1 MSNMSIKHATS
12 VVLAL
17 GILAVGSPGL
27 PQNRDAAPG
36 GAAAEAAARQAL
48 QTFITQW
55 NTGEDANLRRAM
67 HFPFVTVPGG
77 GALIVDDRPQ
87 DFSAGFDQMRAREGW
102 RSSSFDFDS
111 FTVVKSSPDKVHAE
125 VGFSRYGA
133 DGAAY
138 RTSRVFYIVTRRDG
152 RWAIQL
158 RTPAAEPADLGD
170 DERTEIVAAARQA
183 VLDFFTAFNAGDV
196 EATLATVNHPH
207 LFMTPGGG
215 FAVAESPGDG
225 PRPNFDRMRADE
237 DWHMSTIDAL
247 EPSIVTRNKVHFE
260 LTFSRWHPNGTRYWT
275 VPALW
280 IVTRA
285 GDHWGIQVR
294 SLMRPTFD
302 AR

>member
-1 MSNMSIKHATS
+1 MTFIHFTTTTAA
-12 VVLAL
+12 LAL
-17 GILAVGSPGL
+17 ALLAVGSPGEA
-27 PQNRDAAPG
+27 QVRDAAAG
-36 GAAAEAAARQAL
+36 NAAAETAARQAL

-55 NTGEDANLRRAM
+55 NTGVDANLRRAM

-77 GALIVDDRPQ
+77 GALIVDERPQ
-87 DFSAGFDQMRAREGW
+87 DFSAGFDQMREREGW
-102 RSSSFDFDS
+102 RSSSFDFDE
-111 FTVVKSSPDKVHAE
+111 FDVVKSSPDKVHAE

-138 RTSRVFYIVTRRDG
+138 RTSRVFYVVTRREG

-158 RTPAAEPADLGD
+158 RTPAAEPADMGS

-196 EATLATVNHPH
+196 DGTIATVNHPH
-207 LFMTPGGG
+207 LFMTPDGG
-215 FAVAESPGDG
+215 FAVAESPDDG

-247 EPSIVTRNKVHFE
+247 EASIVTRNKVHFE
-260 LTFSRWHPNGTRYWT
+260 LTFTRWHPDGTRYMT

-285 GDHWGIQVR
+285 GDDWGIQVR
-294 SLMRPTFD
+294 SLMRPTLD

>member
-1 MSNMSIKHATS
+1 MTS
-12 VVLAL
+12 LHLRTMVLAVGL
-17 GILAVGSPGL
+17 LVVGSPGET
-27 PQNRDAAPG
+27 QVRDAAG
-36 GAAAEAAARQAL
+36 NAAAESAARQAL
-48 QTFITQW
+48 ETFITQW
-55 NTGEDANLRRAM
+55 NTGDDANLREAM

-77 GALIVDDRPQ
+77 GALIVDPQ
-87 DFSAGFDQMRAREGW
+87 PDDFAAGFDEMRAREGW
-102 RSSSFDFDS
+102 SRSSFDFDS
-111 FTVVKSSPDKVHAE
+111 FAVVKSSPDKVHAE
-125 VGFSRYGA
+125 IGFSRYGA
-133 DGAAY
+133 DGTAY

-152 RWAIQL
+152 GWAIQL

-170 DERTEIVAAARQA
+170 DERAEIVRAARQA

-196 EATLATVNHPH
+196 DGTIAAVNHPH

-225 PRPNFDRMRADE
+225 PRPDFDRMRADE

-260 LTFSRWHPNGTRYWT
+260 LTFTRWHPDGTRYLT

-285 GDHWGIQVR
+285 GDDWGIQVR

-302 AR
+302 ARAR

>member
-1 MSNMSIKHATS
+1 MSNHLATI
-12 VVLAL
+12 VGLAL
-17 GILAVGSPGL
+17 GMLAVGSPGL
-27 PQNRDAAPG
+27 AQIGEAEARDAV
-36 GAAAEAAARQAL
+36 AEAAARQAL
-48 QTFITQW
+48 HTFITQW
-55 NTGEDANLRRAM
+55 NTAEDAHLRRAM

-87 DFSAGFDQMRAREGW
+87 DFSAGFDQMREREGW

-196 EATLATVNHPH
+196 DGTLATVNHPH
-207 LFMTPGGG
+207 LFMTPDGG
-215 FAVAESPGDG
+215 FAVAESPDDG

-247 EPSIVTRNKVHFE
+247 EASVVTRNKVHFE
-260 LTFSRWHPNGTRYWT
+260 LTFTRWHPDGTRYLT

-285 GDHWGIQVR
+285 GDEWGIQVR
-294 SLMRPTFD
+294 SLMRPTLD
-302 AR
+302 ARAR

>member
-1 MSNMSIKHATS
+1 MSNHLATI
-12 VVLAL
+12 VGLAL
-17 GILAVGSPGL
+17 GMLAVGSPGL
-27 PQNRDAAPG
+27 AQIGEAEARDAV
-36 GAAAEAAARQAL
+36 AEAAARQAL
-48 QTFITQW
+48 HTFITQW
-55 NTGEDANLRRAM
+55 NTAEDAHLRRAM

-87 DFSAGFDQMRAREGW
+87 DFSAGFDQMREREGW

-196 EATLATVNHPH
+196 DGTLATVNHPH
-207 LFMTPGGG
+207 LFMTPDGG
-215 FAVAESPGDG
+215 FAVAESPDDG

-247 EPSIVTRNKVHFE
+247 EASVVTRTKVHFE
-260 LTFSRWHPNGTRYWT
+260 LTFTRWHPDGTRYLT

-285 GDHWGIQVR
+285 GDEWGIQVR
-294 SLMRPTFD
+294 SLMRPTLD
-302 AR
+302 ARAR

>member
-1 MSNMSIKHATS
+1 MTFIHLTTTTA
-12 VVLAL
+12 VLAL
-17 GILAVGSPGL
+17 GLLAAGSPGEA
-27 PQNRDAAPG
+27 QVRDAAAG
-36 GAAAEAAARQAL
+36 NAAAEAASRQAL

-55 NTGEDANLRRAM
+55 NTAEDAHLRRAM

-77 GALIVDDRPQ
+77 GALVVDERPQ
-87 DFSAGFDQMRAREGW
+87 DFSAGFDRMREREGW
-102 RSSSFDFDS
+102 RSSSFDFDE
-111 FTVVKSSPDKVHAE
+111 FEVVKSSPDKVHAE

-138 RTSRVFYIVTRRDG
+138 RTSRVFYVVTRRDG

-158 RTPAAEPADLGD
+158 RTPAAEPADMGS
-170 DERTEIVAAARQA
+170 DERTETVAAARRA

-196 EATLATVNHPH
+196 DGTVATVNHPH
-207 LFMTPGGG
+207 LFMTPDGG
-215 FAVAESPGDG
+215 FAVAESPDDG
-225 PRPNFDRMRADE
+225 PRPDFDRMRAEE

-247 EPSIVTRNKVHFE
+247 EASIVTRNKVHFE
-260 LTFSRWHPNGTRYWT
+260 LTFTRWHPDGTRYMT

-280 IVTRA
+280 IVTRT
-285 GDHWGIQVR
+285 GDDWGIQVR

>member
-1 MSNMSIKHATS
+1 MTFIHLTTA
-12 VVLAL
+12 VLAL
-17 GILAVGSPGL
+17 GLLAAGSRGEA
-27 PQNRDAAPG
+27 QVRDAAAG
-36 GAAAEAAARQAL
+36 NAATETAARQAL
-48 QTFITQW
+48 LTFITLW
-55 NTGEDANLRRAM
+55 NTGQDANLRRAM

-87 DFSAGFDQMRAREGW
+87 DFAAGFDQMREREGW

-111 FTVVKSSPDKVHAE
+111 FTVVRSSPDKVHAE

-158 RTPAAEPADLGD
+158 RTPAAEPADMGS
-170 DERTEIVAAARQA
+170 DERAEIVAAARQA

-196 EATLATVNHPH
+196 DGTIAAVNHPH
-207 LFMTPGGG
+207 LFMTPDGG
-215 FAVAESPGDG
+215 FAVARSPGDG
-225 PRPNFDRMRADE
+225 PRPDFERMRADE

-247 EPSIVTRNKVHFE
+247 EASIVTRNKVHFE
-260 LTFSRWHPNGTRYWT
+260 LTFTRWHPDGTRYLT

-285 GDHWGIQVR
+285 GDDWGIQVR

>member
-1 MSNMSIKHATS
+1 
-12 VVLAL
+12 
-17 GILAVGSPGL
+17 
-27 PQNRDAAPG
+27 
-36 GAAAEAAARQAL
+36 
-48 QTFITQW
+48 
-55 NTGEDANLRRAM
+55 
-67 HFPFVTVPGG
+67 
-77 GALIVDDRPQ
+77 
-87 DFSAGFDQMRAREGW
+87 
-102 RSSSFDFDS
+102 
-111 FTVVKSSPDKVHAE
+111 VKSSPDKVHAE

-158 RTPAAEPADLGD
+158 RTPAAEPDDLGAG
-170 DERTEIVAAARQA
+170 ERAEIVAAARQA

-196 EATLATVNHPH
+196 DGTLATVNHPH

-225 PRPNFDRMRADE
+225 PRPNFERMRADE

-247 EPSIVTRNKVHFE
+247 EASIVTRNKVHFE
-260 LTFSRWHPNGTRYWT
+260 LTFTRWHPDGTRYWT

-285 GDHWGIQVR
+285 GDDWGIQVR
-294 SLMRPTFD
+294 SLMAPTFD